1 MTIAR
6 WNPPTAVSRQEQFI
20 LKRLQR
26 TRKLFAFLRRHRH
39 ELFDDAFQQEL
50 ASMYRDTGAG
60 KDAKPPALMA
70 MALLLQGY
78 LGTSDAEAVEL
89 TLMDLR
95 WQMVLD
101 RLGAT
106 EPAFCQGALQS
117 FRERLIAADLDR
129 RLLERTLELAKKTG
143 SFDPKKLPK
152 TLRIAID
159 SSPLEGAGRVE
170 DTFNLLGHAAR
181 KVVEC
186 VAQLLELSVEQVCR
200 RAGIPVLMVSSI
212 KKGLDTDWSDPQAK
226 QDALQE
232 LLSQLDSLKAWLSKR
247 PETLNEPELKK
258 HIAVLEQIAA
268 QDLEPDPDTP
278 KGKRR
283 LRIRKGVAPDR
294 RVSVEDGDMRHG
306 RKSKTKAFNGYK
318 RHVASVLDVPL
329 IMACAVTPANKPE
342 QEAAEPLRDDIAR
355 QGHVIGELHIDRG
368 YINAPLVDQVL
379 ERSGKVLCKPWR
391 HQNKRGQLFSKTDF
405 HIDLRQLTI
414 TCPAGET
421 EVFEPGTLVEFDP
434 DVCDACP
441 LRNRCTLSSVGHGR
455 TVTINDNE
463 SLQRDLRVL
472 QHTSTGRQKL
482 RQRVGVEHRLAHIS
496 QRQGRRA
503 RYLGLRKN
511 LFDLR
516 RAATV
521 QNLETIQRE
530 QLKQAA

>member
-1 MTIAR
+1 
-6 WNPPTAVSRQEQFI
+6 
-20 LKRLQR
+20 
-26 TRKLFAFLRRHRH
+26 
-39 ELFDDAFQQEL
+39 
-50 ASMYRDTGAG
+50 
-60 KDAKPPALMA
+60 
-70 MALLLQGY
+70 
-78 LGTSDAEAVEL
+78 
-89 TLMDLR
+89 
-95 WQMVLD
+95 
-101 RLGAT
+101 
-106 EPAFCQGALQS
+106 
-117 FRERLIAADLDR
+117 
-129 RLLERTLELAKKTG
+129 
-143 SFDPKKLPK
+143 
-152 TLRIAID
+152 
-159 SSPLEGAGRVE
+159 
-170 DTFNLLGHAAR
+170 
-181 KVVEC
+181 
-186 VAQLLELSVEQVCR
+186 
-200 RAGIPVLMVSSI
+200 
-212 KKGLDTDWSDPQAK
+212 
-226 QDALQE
+226 
-232 LLSQLDSLKAWLSKR
+232 
-247 PETLNEPELKK
+247 
-258 HIAVLEQIAA
+258 
-268 QDLEPDPDTP
+268 
-278 KGKRR
+278 
-283 LRIRKGVAPDR
+283 
-294 RVSVEDGDMRHG
+294 
-306 RKSKTKAFNGYK
+306 
-318 RHVASVLDVPL
+318 
-329 IMACAVTPANKPE
+329 MACAVAPANKPE
-342 QEAAEPLRDDIAR
+342 QEAAEPLRDDITR